1 MDLDVIHFRSA
12 FKVNFVKSNLKI
24 EIIFYFV
31 QLSSLFTNI
40 TGIHSGADFK
50 IKDKFKKIF
59 FKILHSYS
67 ILLTKMWTF
76 LMKTFFFFPS
86 DV

>member
-50 IKDKFKKIF
+50 IKDKF
-59 FKILHSYS
+59 
-67 ILLTKMWTF
+67 
-76 LMKTFFFFPS
+76 
-86 DV
+86 